1 MGRRMGRSI
10 RVLRP
15 RVEPRPRE
23 NATEIHLRSYR
34 LEETLRSRLARTP
47 HTSNTRPRA
56 RRNPLTNTTVILQ
69 VPFDLSFDNT
79 TWHFSA
85 CRTLQAASQSWA
97 HLLSQLAVP
106 RPQPLE
112 TGRGRSGSHAGTT
125 GSSRLDLCHPYLPSP
140 AGGHVSTAF
149 QTRLCS
155 PIQIANPADGFVL
168 LHDSLL
174 ER

>member
-15 RVEPRPRE
+15 RLEPRPRE

-69 VPFDLSFDNT
+69 VHFDLSFDNT
-79 TWHFSA
+79 TWHF
-85 CRTLQAASQSWA
+85 Q
-97 HLLSQLAVP
+97 
-106 RPQPLE
+106 
-112 TGRGRSGSHAGTT
+112 
-125 GSSRLDLCHPYLPSP
+125 P
-140 AGGHVSTAF
+140 AGPCKQPPNLGLTSYRNSQFLAH
-149 QTRLCS
+149 
-155 PIQIANPADGFVL
+155 NGFVL
-168 LHDSLL
+168 LHDTLL